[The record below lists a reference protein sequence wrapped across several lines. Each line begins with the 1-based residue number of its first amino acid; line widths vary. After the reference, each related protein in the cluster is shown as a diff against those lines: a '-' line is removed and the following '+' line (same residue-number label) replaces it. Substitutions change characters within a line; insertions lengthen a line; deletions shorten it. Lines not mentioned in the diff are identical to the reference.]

1 MRRLAFTSIALAVLL
16 TGATPAEADVTECSF
31 AGATATVTPADGS
44 VVIAVNEGAITVD
57 GVGCD
62 AATVTNTDTVQV
74 SAVGG
79 DDVTI
84 SLAGGA
90 FAPGATDELDGSS
103 EIEFEFEFSPT
114 DADLTIVGT
123 DGADAIT
130 GWFQV
135 EAGAPALAFVTFLSL
150 NADEDSID
158 ADITMDDGIP
168 GLTTVELGEG
178 DDRFSATR
186 VGLTPYAGVLFVRA
200 GDGDD
205 TITPSGADG
214 SGSFFFGGHGTD
226 TLTFGPQ
233 DASCIGLYTE
243 RGGQICDHP
252 ISGSVF
258 ERLRGHAG
266 PDWLGGGIRL
276 LEASGRRG
284 DDTLFA
290 GPGDGILD
298 GGQGRDM
305 AAFLDLLIPGGVH
318 VDLREGTAHGGG
330 DDVLVSVEDVVGT
343 DFGDVLVGDA
353 RSNQLSGED
362 GDDVLRGRGGVD
374 SLHGGA
380 DIDTCDTGLPGVG
393 ETVVE
398 CEG

>member
-233 DASCIGLYTE
+233 DASCIGCTRSVGVRSVTTRSAAVCSNGCE
-243 RGGQICDHP
+243 VTRDRTGWAG
-252 ISGSVF
+252 GSV
-258 ERLRGHAG
+258 
-266 PDWLGGGIRL
+266 
-276 LEASGRRG
+276 SSRRADAEVTTRCSQVRATG
-284 DDTLFA
+284 SW
-290 GPGDGILD
+290 
-298 GGQGRDM
+298 
-305 AAFLDLLIPGGVH
+305 
-318 VDLREGTAHGGG
+318 TA
-330 DDVLVSVEDVVGT
+330 VRVATWPPS
-343 DFGDVLVGDA
+343 
-353 RSNQLSGED
+353 S
-362 GDDVLRGRGGVD
+362 
-374 SLHGGA
+374 
-380 DIDTCDTGLPGVG
+380 TC
-393 ETVVE
+393 
-398 CEG
+398 